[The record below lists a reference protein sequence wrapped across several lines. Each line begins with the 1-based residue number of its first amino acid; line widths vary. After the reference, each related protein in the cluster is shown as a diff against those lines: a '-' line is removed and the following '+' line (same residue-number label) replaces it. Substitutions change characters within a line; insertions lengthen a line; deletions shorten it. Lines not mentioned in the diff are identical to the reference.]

1 MRKLHIAFI
10 MDGNRRFA
18 RKHNISLKQAYK
30 IGARV
35 AYNIIKFSIEHPK
48 IKELTFYA
56 LSREN
61 LKRKEV
67 NIIFDLI
74 KEKRFKLPVKLRFV
88 GDLNQ
93 VPGDVREKIKKLE
106 SNRGKMKV
114 NVCFAYSG
122 KWEIVEAIKRCENIS
137 EEEIERNLLIS
148 PPDVIVR
155 TGGFQRLS
163 GFLLWQ
169 SSYSELYFTKKLW
182 PEFKV
187 KDLIKILRWFKG
199 IKRNFGR

>member
-1 MRKLHIAFI
+1 

-18 RKHNISLKQAYK
+18 KKHNISLKQSYK

-35 AYNIIKFSIEHPK
+35 AYNLIKFSMENPK
-48 IKELTFYA
+48 IRELTFYA

-61 LKRKEV
+61 LKRDEV

-74 KEKRFKLPVKLRFV
+74 REKNFKLPVKLRFI
-88 GDLNQ
+88 GDLKLI
-93 VPGDVREKIKKLE
+93 PEDIRKKLEKLE
-106 SNRGKMKV
+106 SNRGKLKV
-114 NVCFAYSG
+114 NICFAYSG
-122 KWEIVEAIKRCENIS
+122 KWEIVEAVKKCETIS
-137 EEEIERNLLIS
+137 EKEIEKNLLIS
-148 PPDVIVR
+148 PPEIIIR
-155 TGGFQRLS
+155 TGGYQRLS

-187 KDLIKILRWFKG
+187 RDLIKVLRWFKKV
-199 IKRNFGR
+199 KRNFGL